1 MTVKRHYKPEQNK
14 RVVLEVSP
22 KSAEWKYLSFKV
34 ISLKSG
40 ETEAG
45 NSGKEEIVIVPLAG
59 EATIKF
65 NNETHPL
72 QRADLFTESADI
84 VYLPPGTPFE
94 IVSGQ
99 FFEFAV
105 GGAPADGSKPACVV
119 RAKDIPRSVRGDANV
134 KRGVSALLD
143 SDEYSERLTVYEVH
157 TPSGNWS
164 SFPPHRHD
172 TRDGSSYHEETYYYR
187 LNPPDGFAIQ
197 RLYTR
202 DTDLDVAV
210 PVGDGDLV
218 LIHEGYHPVVKAP
231 GTHAYYLNFLAGD
244 VRKISAINDP
254 HYDWVSKNWSGNPL
268 EIPLKG

>member
-105 GGAPADGSKPACVV
+105 GRSSGGGFEPSARPQQVTRV
-119 RAKDIPRSVRGDANV
+119 PRYVTSNI
-134 KRGVSALLD
+134 
-143 SDEYSERLTVYEVH
+143 
-157 TPSGNWS
+157 
-164 SFPPHRHD
+164 
-172 TRDGSSYHEETYYYR
+172 
-187 LNPPDGFAIQ
+187 PPD
-197 RLYTR
+197 
-202 DTDLDVAV
+202 
-210 PVGDGDLV
+210 
-218 LIHEGYHPVVKAP
+218 
-231 GTHAYYLNFLAGD
+231 
-244 VRKISAINDP
+244 S
-254 HYDWVSKNWSGNPL
+254 
-268 EIPLKG
+268 

>member
-1 MTVKRHYKPEQNK
+1 MTVKRHFKPEQNK

-59 EATIKF
+59 EASIKF

-105 GGAPADGSKPACVV
+105 GGAPADGSRPARVV
-119 RAKDIPRSVRGDANV
+119 RAKDIPRSVRGDGNV

-143 SDEYSERLTVYEVH
+143 SDEYSERLTVYEIH

-187 LNPPDGFAIQ
+187 LNPADGFAIQ

-231 GTHAYYLNFLAGD
+231 GTNAYYLNFLTGD